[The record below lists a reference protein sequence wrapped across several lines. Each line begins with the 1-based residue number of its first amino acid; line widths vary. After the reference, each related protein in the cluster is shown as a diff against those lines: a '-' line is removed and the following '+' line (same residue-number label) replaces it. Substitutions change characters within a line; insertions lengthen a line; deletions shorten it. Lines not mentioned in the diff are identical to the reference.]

1 MYYEGD
7 TVEGT
12 FVTNC
17 TVLNQTYIL
26 GYEIYDVVSGIVVL
40 NNSANMWTWTA
51 YYTSDYHT
59 VNWSGLNVSDYAVY
73 GYLMDSSYNT
83 IVDGT
88 YLFSVNAPTTAWG
101 NGTARFIYI
110 KPLAQSADQNTPF
123 NLTFPAPPM
132 ADNSPYPSNMICS
145 KAVGHSA
152 DVWETYVP
160 MPFNNITSWKVENT
174 YGLVM
179 GMFVMNDAQA
189 AGISSMQNPT
199 VIFEQNLSFSG
210 HAPSTLVDQGYFNC
224 PMVTVSS
231 SLSPVMSPGGSVL
244 SYVVGLSVN
253 NSGDW
258 IGDLNWEV
266 ATVSNGSSTAL
277 MDIGGHLLI
286 EASGALLDHNFSP
299 TGIAADEIC
308 LNWELID
315 ESGVELSSG
324 SECIDF
330 TPLSEPTCTVVTI
343 SNVNTEY
350 VKGNSVVAW
359 FNTELDCH
367 GHSLAYWVNSSTSG
381 TAYSGIIDVD
391 VNDPSSWSSTGTNEV
406 STVEL
411 FQTSDGGLIV
421 DNHCITVQV
430 SAYDAIGGVI
440 SPHIDSDTVC
450 FNVVTTAT
458 EECIPWNNAACDT
471 EFACEDG
478 YDKVA
483 VDATDNVT
491 GVAIE
496 VWECQESDG
505 TDDGSSGLLPSI
517 GIFGTFAA
525 SMFAVFII
533 AVRRDE
539 E

>member
-1 MYYEGD
+1 
-7 TVEGT
+7 V
-12 FVTNC
+12 F
-17 TVLNQTYIL
+17 
-26 GYEIYDVVSGIVVL
+26 DVASGIVVL

-51 YYTSDYHT
+51 SYTSDYHT

-83 IVDGT
+83 IVSGT
-88 YLFSVNAPTTAWG
+88 YSFSVNTPTTAWG

-110 KPLAQSADQNTPF
+110 KPLAQNADEHTPF

-132 ADNSPYPSNMICS
+132 ADNSPYQSNMICS

-174 YGLVM
+174 YGIVM
-179 GMFVMNDAQA
+179 GMFVMYDAQL
-189 AGISSMQNPT
+189 AGINTMQNPT
-199 VIFEQNLSFSG
+199 VIFEQNMSFSG
-210 HAPSTLVDQGYFNC
+210 HAPSEIVDQAYFNC

-258 IGDLNWEV
+258 TGDLNWEV
-266 ATVSNGSSTAL
+266 VTVTNGTSTAL
-277 MDIGGHLLI
+277 MDVGGHLQVQS
-286 EASGALLDHNFSP
+286 SGALLDQNSSHFSP
-299 TGIAADEIC
+299 TGIVADEIC

-367 GHSLAYWVNSSTSG
+367 GHSLAYWVNSSTIG
-381 TAYSGIIDVD
+381 EAYSGIIDVD
-391 VNDPSSWSSTGTNEV
+391 VNDPSLWSSTATLSLPSSQVNSV
-406 STVEL
+406 LHAAL
-411 FQTSDGGLIV
+411 FQGIHSSV
-421 DNHCITVQV
+421 
-430 SAYDAIGGVI
+430 A
-440 SPHIDSDTVC
+440 
-450 FNVVTTAT
+450 VVTTLKQVVSET
-458 EECIPWNNAACDT
+458 MCGDITPP
-471 EFACEDG
+471 
-478 YDKVA
+478 
-483 VDATDNVT
+483 
-491 GVAIE
+491 I
-496 VWECQESDG
+496 
-505 TDDGSSGLLPSI
+505 
-517 GIFGTFAA
+517 A
-525 SMFAVFII
+525 SYAEI
-533 AVRRDE
+533 
-539 E
+539 